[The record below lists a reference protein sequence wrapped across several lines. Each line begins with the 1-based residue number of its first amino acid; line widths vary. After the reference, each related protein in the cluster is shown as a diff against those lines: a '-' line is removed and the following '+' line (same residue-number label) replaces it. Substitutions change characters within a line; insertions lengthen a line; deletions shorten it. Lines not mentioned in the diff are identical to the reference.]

1 MAWYPSCTIT
11 SGKVPLSGHQCTLW
25 FICLCVGY
33 LSAVFT
39 TSHHHLC
46 STEASSPSLLSSAC
60 SVTTSTNIERHS
72 HCPQCQG
79 YQISTIGYE
88 LERDELIFSVI
99 ATCCRRVLLCTHI
112 NRLPRGAFCWRRL
125 LLEVCTES
133 TRLSF
138 GPGLITWVHGCT
150 FGTLLFCVKHSGC
163 IISRR

>member
-1 MAWYPSCTIT
+1 MDLSGLAWYPSCTIT

-79 YQISTIGYE
+79 YPISIIY
-88 LERDELIFSVI
+88 IFLN
-99 ATCCRRVLLCTHI
+99 RRTEAIFFLRTLFLFAVRSRKTPFAISRSRKNL
-112 NRLPRGAFCWRRL
+112 RGAFRYS
-125 LLEVCTES
+125 V
-133 TRLSF
+133 F
-138 GPGLITWVHGCT
+138 AVN
-150 FGTLLFCVKHSGC
+150 FV
-163 IISRR
+163 